1 MPHNIALAA
10 AGLNPENGLGVVKAW
25 VESGG
30 DVNGLF
36 DPDAT
41 DHGGRDGCHPELNG
55 LAEGGEPLLS
65 LVVGILPIYD
75 EGDCRGYPAI
85 AAAMVRKFRLFR
97 KKPPPEGLVQAE
109 NRGKTTPRHRRPG
122 RGLVEGLL

>member
-1 MPHNIALAA
+1 MPHSIALAA
-10 AGLNPENGLGVVKAW
+10 TVLEQGDLSVVKAW

-36 DPDAT
+36 DPDAS

-65 LVVGILPIYD
+65 LVVGILSIYD
-75 EGDCRGYPAI
+75 EGDCRDRLDCRTRRRCLTTSI
-85 AAAMVRKFRLFR
+85 AYRCSL
-97 KKPPPEGLVQAE
+97 
-109 NRGKTTPRHRRPG
+109 TS
-122 RGLVEGLL
+122 